1 MPRLRRADC
10 SAPGIRRVRR
20 GRGFSYL
27 DDSTDEPIADV
38 ETLKRIRELVIPP
51 AWQDVWICRWPNGHI
66 QAVGTDAR
74 GRKQYRYHDHW
85 RELRDR
91 EKFDRMLEFGQALPR
106 LRRVTDRHLRR
117 HGPTPE
123 RVLAGAVRLLDRGFF
138 RIGGEAYAEENDTY
152 GLATMQRRHVRVEPG
167 NLIVFDYVAKGGKR
181 RVQSVVDPQVY
192 RLVSELKRR
201 RGGGPDLLAYK
212 EKGRWRDVVS
222 SDVNAY
228 IKDVAGEEFTA
239 KDFRTWTATVL
250 AAVGVAVSGHAA
262 ASATAR
268 KRAISRT
275 VEEVAHYLG
284 NTPAVCR
291 ASYIDPRVFDHYA
304 AGVTVSDALDGLGDV
319 DFGEPA
325 TQGAVEAAVID
336 LLSGHE
342 APVVARAA

>member
-27 DDSTDEPIADV
+27 DDSTDEPIADG
-38 ETLKRIRELVIPP
+38 ETLKRIRELMIPP

-91 EKFDRMLEFGQALPR
+91 EKFDRMLEFGQALPH

-117 HGPTPE
+117 PGPARE

-152 GLATMQRRHVRVEPG
+152 GLATMQRRHVRVEPR

-228 IKDVAGEEFTA
+228 IKAVAGEEFTA

-304 AGVTVSDALDGLGDV
+304 AGITVAEALDGLGEV

-325 TQGAVEAAVID
+325 TQGTVEAAVID

-342 APVVARAA
+342 AHVVARAA

>member
-1 MPRLRRADC
+1 MRLRRSRLTGEC
-10 SAPGIRRVRR
+10 ITRRRR
-20 GRGFSYL
+20 GRGFGYYHADGSAV
-27 DDSTDEPIADV
+27 TDR
-38 ETLKRIRELVIPP
+38 ETVDRIRALAIPP
-51 AWQDVWICRWPNGHI
+51 AWQEVWICPWPNGHI

-91 EKFDRMLEFGQALPR
+91 EKFDRMLEFGQALPW

-117 HGPTPE
+117 RGPTRE

-138 RIGGEAYAEENDTY
+138 RIGGENYAEENGTY
-152 GLATMQRRHVRVEPG
+152 GLATMQRRHVRLEPE
-167 NLIVFDYVAKGGKR
+167 NVVVFDYVAKGGQG

-201 RGGGPDLLAYK
+201 RGGTPDLLAYK
-212 EKGRWRDVVS
+212 NRGRWHDVVS

-250 AAVGVAVSGHAA
+250 AAVGVAVSGRAA

-275 VEEVAHYLG
+275 VQEVAHYLG

-304 AGVTVSDALDGLGDV
+304 AGLTVAGALDALGDV

-325 TQGAVEAAVID
+325 TQGPVETAVIG

-342 APVVARAA
+342 PSRFARAG